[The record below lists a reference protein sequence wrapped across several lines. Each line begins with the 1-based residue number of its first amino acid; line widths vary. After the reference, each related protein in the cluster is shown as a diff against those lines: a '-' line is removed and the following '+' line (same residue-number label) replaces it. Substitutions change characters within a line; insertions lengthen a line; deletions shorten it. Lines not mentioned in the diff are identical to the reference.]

1 MGEFHMKKTVISI
14 IFVLLLSIGG
24 FGSDMNASTLDRA
37 TWLWNPWEIV
47 SDETGTLSFLEQKQV
62 NKVYVQIDRD
72 IPMNVYRSFITKAS
86 VKGIYVYALDGAPGW
101 VAPKGYRNQ
110 DVLMNWLKTYQA
122 GSIASQKF
130 AGIHL
135 DVEPYLYSGWNS
147 NRATTVKSYQAL
159 LTMAN
164 TSAAALKLPLEAD
177 LPFWFDEV
185 TYNNTYGKGNLA
197 EWVIT
202 KTNSVTIMAY
212 RDTADAII
220 EIVKNEVAFAGK
232 HNKAV
237 VIGVET
243 GATDEGD
250 MISFYEEG
258 EAYMNNQ
265 LASVATHYSSV
276 PGYKGMAIHHVG
288 SWKTMTP

>member
-24 FGSDMNASTLDRA
+24 FGSDMNASTLDRS

-122 GSIASQKF
+122 GSTASQKF

-220 EIVKNEVAFAGK
+220 DIVKNEVAFAGK

-250 MISFYEEG
+250 VISFYEEG

-265 LASVATHYSSV
+265 LASVASHYSSV
-276 PGYKGMAIHHVG
+276 AGYKGMAIHHVG

>member
-1 MGEFHMKKTVISI
+1 
-14 IFVLLLSIGG
+14 
-24 FGSDMNASTLDRA
+24 MNASTLDRS

-47 SDETGTLSFLEQKQV
+47 SNETGTISFLEQKQI

-86 VKGIYVYALDGAPGW
+86 VKGIKVYALDGAPGW

-110 DVLMNWLKTYQA
+110 DVLMTWLKTYQA
-122 GSIASQKF
+122 GSTASQKF

-135 DVEPYLYSGWNS
+135 DIEPYLYSGWNT
-147 NRATTVKSYQAL
+147 NKATTVKSYQAL

-164 TSAAALKLPLEAD
+164 TSAASLGLPLEAD

-185 TYNNTYGKGNLA
+185 MYNNTYGKGNLA

-237 VIGVET
+237 VVGVET

-265 LASVATHYSSV
+265 LASVASHYGTA
-276 PGYKGMAIHHVG
+276 PGYNGIAIHHVG

>member
-1 MGEFHMKKTVISI
+1 MGEHEVKKLVVSMI
-14 IFVLLLSIGG
+14 IVLLFSIGG
-24 FGSDMNASTLDRA
+24 FGSKMSASTVDRS
-37 TWLWNPWEIV
+37 TWLWNPWEIA
-47 SDETGTLSFLEQKQV
+47 SNETGTLSFLEQKQI

-86 VKGIYVYALDGAPGW
+86 VKGIKVYALDGAPGW

-110 DVLMNWLKTYQA
+110 DALMNWLKTYQA
-122 GSIASQKF
+122 GSTASQKF
-130 AGIHL
+130 SGIHL
-135 DVEPYLYSGWNS
+135 DVEPYLYSGWNT
-147 NRATTVKSYQAL
+147 NRAATVKSYQEL
-159 LTMAN
+159 LTKAN
-164 TSAAALKLPLEAD
+164 TSAVGLKLSLEAD

-185 TYNNTYGKGNLA
+185 SYNNTYGKGNLA

-212 RDTADAII
+212 RDTAPAII

-232 HNKAV
+232 HNKAL

-250 MISFYEEG
+250 MISFFEEG
-258 EAYMNNQ
+258 EAYMNEQ
-265 LASVATHYSSV
+265 LTSVASHYGTTL
-276 PGYKGMAIHHVG
+276 GYKGIAIHHVG
-288 SWKTMTP
+288 SWKTMKP